1 MSVIIAYRK
10 TILLKGF
17 GCKVI
22 FRNYVVGG
30 SKTGNLCEGRNYT
43 RNPINAMFNWGG
55 YVRKL
60 YFDQEDSYIH
70 TYEKFK

>member
-43 RNPINAMFNWGG
+43 RNPHKRDVQLGRLRQKIIF
-55 YVRKL
+55 
-60 YFDQEDSYIH
+60 
-70 TYEKFK
+70 